1 MRNRLLSAILLILTV
16 LLLSSTSSAMDPPVK
31 MWEKWYYTNY
41 DGAQFNDIELTD
53 NEMLFITG
61 HAYDFTYPFN
71 DNFVAYLIS
80 LDGDVIWE
88 AMHPFYRAFS
98 SDGCILSDGSFVITG
113 KCLEDT
119 NSSVGL
125 YLEKINSD
133 GTTEWSKIYDY
144 PSTKEEGYGITCL
157 PDGGFAVC
165 GRVNGTGSSAGQAW
179 LLRTD
184 AQGDT
189 LWTRT
194 WGGRVHGTG
203 SLGEGQ
209 AWLLRTDAQGD
220 TLWTRTWGTGYSSY
234 AKSVVFNNNELC
246 VFTQVMD
253 DTLSSHLGPHLLF
266 FDINGNYIRGV
277 AFGYL
282 FYHEPASLCIAS
294 DGGYTFVSHL
304 MSSIWHTDQY
314 GETLW
319 WHNIPTGPMDIHEG
333 FCVRRTMDSGYIF
346 SGWTGYWMEPGPNN
360 PNAQVLQ
367 VDTDNTQDAWLVRYS
382 EEGEYLWG
390 IAEERGV
397 SYHYYSVVQLPEG
410 GYVAGGTW
418 GGSGYL
424 ARFAPETGIEVEEP
438 SPVIT
443 LDMFPNPFSSVL
455 SVSFNL
461 PESGEASVLVYDLSG
476 RLVGTVADEVFPSGE
491 NTVQWTVPEG
501 VSSGCYLIR
510 YNAGSESAVETV
522 VLLK

>member
-1 MRNRLLSAILLILTV
+1 MRHRYLSVILPILAILLFASV
-16 LLLSSTSSAMDPPVK
+16 SQAMDPPVK
-31 MWEKWYYTNY
+31 MWEKWYFTTY
-41 DGAQFNDIELTD
+41 DTAKFYDIEITTD
-53 NEMLFITG
+53 GNLFITG
-61 HAYDFTYPFN
+61 GIAYYWM
-71 DNFVAYLIS
+71 
-80 LDGDVIWE
+80 GGQK
-88 AMHPFYRAFS
+88 MHPAILMDT
-98 SDGCILSDGSFVITG
+98 DGNILWMLEMSWYAVLGWDGAVLPDGSFVITG
-113 KCLEDT
+113 RSVETPSDT
-119 NSSVGL
+119 YAL
-125 YLEKINSD
+125 FIMKISSD
-133 GTTEWSKIYDY
+133 GDIEWTKIYDY
-144 PSTKEEGYGITCL
+144 PDTKEEGYGITCL

-165 GRVNGTGSSAGQAW
+165 GRVHGTGSSA
-179 LLRTD
+179 
-184 AQGDT
+184 
-189 LWTRT
+189 
-194 WGGRVHGTG
+194 
-203 SLGEGQ
+203 GQ